1 MHLLPEILLCVAEE
15 KQPPI
20 LGEPSNSSWTS
31 IWQCVPFSP
40 MIQRIQGKPAS
51 AVDIPAPMAE
61 TSAGVCPE
69 LPPPFYLFKTPQ
81 FTFLVL
87 LHYSLSRGI
96 LSYNVGTFNAWQQD
110 KLLHKTQLPLPH
122 LLNTQAQADTHTH
135 KARIYVDREDP
146 KILQPFLYKENGGEG
161 TMKVSSFPPSKNQF
175 KLNHSWQMLDRLSV
189 CFKLNNRNFKILE
202 NVFQGQATFTIT
214 GVFFPSKVQVYILKF
229 KTTASQRTVD
239 QFISVCTVPFYI
251 KSLSFMPLLLLS
263 DPQK

>member
-31 IWQCVPFSP
+31 IWQCLPFSP

-51 AVDIPAPMAE
+51 AVDIPAPMVE

-87 LHYSLSRGI
+87 LHYSLEGHTQ
-96 LSYNVGTFNAWQQD
+96 LHCGTFNAWQQD
-110 KLLHKTQLPLPH
+110 KLLHKTQSPLPH

-135 KARIYVDREDP
+135 TQPEYTWTEKTQRFFSLFCTRKMGMKGLWKLHPFPQVRI
-146 KILQPFLYKENGGEG
+146 N
-161 TMKVSSFPPSKNQF
+161 
-175 KLNHSWQMLDRLSV
+175 LN
-189 CFKLNNRNFKILE
+189 
-202 NVFQGQATFTIT
+202 FTIPDRCWIGYLFVLSST
-214 GVFFPSKVQVYILKF
+214 TEISKFLEMYSRGKL
-229 KTTASQRTVD
+229 
-239 QFISVCTVPFYI
+239 
-251 KSLSFMPLLLLS
+251 PLPLRGGGG
-263 DPQK
+263 